1 MTQRVISLESMAVF
15 EDAAITKDEI
25 DWTQI
30 DWRQLLI
37 ITVVRGVVAVGIFY
51 WLALFL
57 INRRGR
63 RARAFDSV
71 FTNNASLRPTLLFIV
86 AGCDTP
92 ATR

>member
-37 ITVVRGVVAVGIFY
+37 ITVVQGVVAVGIFY

-57 INRRGR
+57 MQTDVGGGPAPSI
-63 RARAFDSV
+63 V
-71 FTNNASLRPTLLFIV
+71 FLQ
-86 AGCDTP
+86 
-92 ATR
+92 